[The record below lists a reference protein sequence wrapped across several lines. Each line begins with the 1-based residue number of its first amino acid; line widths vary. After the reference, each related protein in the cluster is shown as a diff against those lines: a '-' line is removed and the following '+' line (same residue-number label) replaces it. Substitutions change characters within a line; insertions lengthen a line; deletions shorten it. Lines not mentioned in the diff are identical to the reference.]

1 MKILTYIKIGV
12 GLVIVVLLIA
22 GFFWLRGATKNNYID
37 FGTSEAIDLTPT
49 QIQSMKAIGEW
60 EFLSV
65 STEELVDTVRKGI
78 FTDDELVRIYYG
90 TLRLGVNMQ
99 KVGDDWIQTSGDSIT
114 LTLPKIELLDKE
126 FIDEARTKSFYERGS
141 WKPADRDALYQKAY
155 RQMIQHC
162 LIKENLEAARS
173 NGEAQMHNMMQQLGY
188 KNITIKIEKLSNY
201 KSTKIK

>member
-12 GLVIVVLLIA
+12 GLVIVALLIA

-78 FTDDELVRIYYG
+78 FSDDELVRIYYG

-155 RQMIQHC
+155 RQMLSHSMT
-162 LIKENLEAARS
+162 KENLQAAEANAS
-173 NGEAQMHNMMQQLGY
+173 QQMHDIMRALGY
-188 KNITIKIEKLSNY
+188 QHVSVTFQKK
-201 KSTKIK
+201 

>member
-78 FTDDELVRIYYG
+78 FSDDELVRIYYG

-155 RQMIQHC
+155 RQMLSHSMT
-162 LIKENLEAARS
+162 KENLQAAEANAS
-173 NGEAQMHNMMQQLGY
+173 QQMHDIMRALGY
-188 KNITIKIEKLSNY
+188 QHVSVTFQKK
-201 KSTKIK
+201 

>member
-12 GLVIVVLLIA
+12 GLVIVALLIA
-22 GFFWLRGATKNNYID
+22 GFFWLRGASKNNYID
-37 FGTSEAIDLTPT
+37 FGTSDAIDLTPT

-78 FTDDELVRIYYG
+78 FSDDELVRIYYG

-155 RQMIQHC
+155 RQMLSHSMT
-162 LIKENLEAARS
+162 KENLQAAEANAS
-173 NGEAQMHNMMQQLGY
+173 QQMHDIMRALGY
-188 KNITIKIEKLSNY
+188 QHVSITFQKK
-201 KSTKIK
+201 

>member
-12 GLVIVVLLIA
+12 GLVIVALFIA

-78 FTDDELVRIYYG
+78 FSDDELVRIYYG

-155 RQMIQHC
+155 RQMLSHSMT
-162 LIKENLEAARS
+162 KENLQAAEANAS
-173 NGEAQMHNMMQQLGY
+173 QQMHDIMRALGY
-188 KNITIKIEKLSNY
+188 QHVSITFQKK
-201 KSTKIK
+201 

>member
-1 MKILTYIKIGV
+1 MKILTYTKIGV
-12 GLVIVVLLIA
+12 GLVIVALLIA

-155 RQMIQHC
+155 RQMLSHSMT
-162 LIKENLEAARS
+162 KENLQAAEANAS
-173 NGEAQMHNMMQQLGY
+173 QQMHDIMRALGY
-188 KNITIKIEKLSNY
+188 QHVSITFQKK
-201 KSTKIK
+201 

>member
-12 GLVIVVLLIA
+12 GLVIVALLIA
-22 GFFWLRGATKNNYID
+22 GFFWLRGATKNNYIG

-99 KVGDDWIQTSGDSIT
+99 KVGDAWIQTSGDSIT

-141 WKPADRDALYQKAY
+141 WKPVDRDALYQKAY
-155 RQMIQHC
+155 RQMLSHSMT
-162 LIKENLEAARS
+162 KENLQAAEANAS
-173 NGEAQMHNMMQQLGY
+173 QQMHDIMRALGY
-188 KNITIKIEKLSNY
+188 QHVSVTFQKK
-201 KSTKIK
+201 

>member
-78 FTDDELVRIYYG
+78 FSDDELVRIYYG

-141 WKPADRDALYQKAY
+141 WKPVDRDALYQKAY
-155 RQMIQHC
+155 RQMLSHSMT
-162 LIKENLEAARS
+162 KENLQAAEANAS
-173 NGEAQMHNMMQQLGY
+173 QQMHDIMRALGY
-188 KNITIKIEKLSNY
+188 QHVSVTFQKK
-201 KSTKIK
+201 

>member
-12 GLVIVVLLIA
+12 GLVIVALLIA

-141 WKPADRDALYQKAY
+141 WKPVDRDALYQKAY
-155 RQMIQHC
+155 RQMLSHSMT
-162 LIKENLEAARS
+162 KENLQAAEANAS
-173 NGEAQMHNMMQQLGY
+173 QQMHDIMRALGY
-188 KNITIKIEKLSNY
+188 QHVSVTFQKK
-201 KSTKIK
+201 

>member
-22 GFFWLRGATKNNYID
+22 VFFWLRGASKNNYID
-37 FGTSEAIDLTPT
+37 FGTSDAIDLTPT

-78 FTDDELVRIYYG
+78 FTNDELVRIYYG

-99 KVGDDWIQTSGDSIT
+99 KVSDDWIQTSGDSIA

-155 RQMIQHC
+155 RQMLSHSMT
-162 LIKENLEAARS
+162 KENLQAAEANAS
-173 NGEAQMHNMMQQLGY
+173 QQMHDIMRALGY
-188 KNITIKIEKLSNY
+188 QHVSVTFQKK
-201 KSTKIK
+201 

>member
-78 FTDDELVRIYYG
+78 FSDDELVRIYYG

-155 RQMIQHC
+155 RQMLSHSMT
-162 LIKENLEAARS
+162 KENLQAAEANAS
-173 NGEAQMHNMMQQLGY
+173 QQIHDIMRALGY
-188 KNITIKIEKLSNY
+188 QHVSVTFQK
-201 KSTKIK
+201 

>member
-155 RQMIQHC
+155 RQMLSHSMT
-162 LIKENLEAARS
+162 KENLQAAEANAS
-173 NGEAQMHNMMQQLGY
+173 QQMHDIMRALGY
-188 KNITIKIEKLSNY
+188 QHVSVTFQK
-201 KSTKIK
+201 

>member
-12 GLVIVVLLIA
+12 GLVIVALLIA

-155 RQMIQHC
+155 RQMLSHSMT
-162 LIKENLEAARS
+162 KENLQAAEANAS
-173 NGEAQMHNMMQQLGY
+173 QQMHDIMRALGY
-188 KNITIKIEKLSNY
+188 QHVSITFQKK
-201 KSTKIK
+201 

>member
-12 GLVIVVLLIA
+12 GLVIVALLIA

-78 FTDDELVRIYYG
+78 FSDDELVRIYYG

-155 RQMIQHC
+155 RQMLSHSMT
-162 LIKENLEAARS
+162 KENLQAAEANAS
-173 NGEAQMHNMMQQLGY
+173 QQMHDIMRALGY
-188 KNITIKIEKLSNY
+188 QHVSITFQKK
-201 KSTKIK
+201 

>member
-12 GLVIVVLLIA
+12 GLVIVALLIA

-78 FTDDELVRIYYG
+78 FSDDELVRIYYG

-155 RQMIQHC
+155 RQMLSHSMT
-162 LIKENLEAARS
+162 KENLQAAEANAS
-173 NGEAQMHNMMQQLGY
+173 QQMHDIMRALGY
-188 KNITIKIEKLSNY
+188 QHVSVTFQK
-201 KSTKIK
+201 

>member
-22 GFFWLRGATKNNYID
+22 GFFWLRGASKNNYID
-37 FGTSEAIDLTPT
+37 FGTSDAIDLTPT

-78 FTDDELVRIYYG
+78 FSDDELVRIYYG

-155 RQMIQHC
+155 RQMLSHSMT
-162 LIKENLEAARS
+162 KENLQAAEANAS
-173 NGEAQMHNMMQQLGY
+173 QQMHDIMRALGY
-188 KNITIKIEKLSNY
+188 QHVSITFQKK
-201 KSTKIK
+201 

>member
-12 GLVIVVLLIA
+12 GLVIVALLIA

-78 FTDDELVRIYYG
+78 FTNDELVRIYYG

-99 KVGDDWIQTSGDSIT
+99 KVSNDWIQTSGDSIT

-155 RQMIQHC
+155 RQMLSHSMT
-162 LIKENLEAARS
+162 KENLQAAEANAS
-173 NGEAQMHNMMQQLGY
+173 QQMHDIMRALGY
-188 KNITIKIEKLSNY
+188 QHVSITFQKK
-201 KSTKIK
+201 

>member
-22 GFFWLRGATKNNYID
+22 GFFWLRGASKNNYID
-37 FGTSEAIDLTPT
+37 FGTSDAIDLTPT

-78 FTDDELVRIYYG
+78 FTNDELVRIYYG

-99 KVGDDWIQTSGDSIT
+99 KVSDDWIQTSGDSIT

-155 RQMIQHC
+155 RQMLSHSMT
-162 LIKENLEAARS
+162 KENLQAAEANAS
-173 NGEAQMHNMMQQLGY
+173 QQMHDIMRALGY
-188 KNITIKIEKLSNY
+188 QHVSVTFQKK
-201 KSTKIK
+201 

>member
-22 GFFWLRGATKNNYID
+22 GFFWLRGASKNNYID

-78 FTDDELVRIYYG
+78 FSDDELVRIYYG

-155 RQMIQHC
+155 RQMLSHSMT
-162 LIKENLEAARS
+162 KENLQAAEANAS
-173 NGEAQMHNMMQQLGY
+173 QQMHDIMRALGY
-188 KNITIKIEKLSNY
+188 QHVSITFQKK
-201 KSTKIK
+201 

>member
-22 GFFWLRGATKNNYID
+22 GFFWLRGASKNNYID

-155 RQMIQHC
+155 RQMLSHSMT
-162 LIKENLEAARS
+162 KENLQAAEANAS
-173 NGEAQMHNMMQQLGY
+173 QQMHDIMRALGY
-188 KNITIKIEKLSNY
+188 QHVSVTFQKK
-201 KSTKIK
+201 